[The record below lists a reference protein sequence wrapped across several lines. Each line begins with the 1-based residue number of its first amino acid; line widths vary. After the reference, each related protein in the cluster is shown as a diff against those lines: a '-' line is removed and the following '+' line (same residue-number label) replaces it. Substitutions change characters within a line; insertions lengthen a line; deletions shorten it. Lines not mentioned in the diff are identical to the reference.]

1 MLQSEAYPYYGTS
14 LDNKDH
20 LGYATAHRLSSL
32 ATGAGLV
39 AGQLALR
46 LVHDHI
52 LRLDVQ
58 RYRTVLSQSVFKIN
72 QRLKQVTRVCL
83 YDMIVFVY
91 IVVYVVVVRYSSNVI
106 VLLQDGSAED
116 LSARWLIMALGSY
129 SRAATDLNTELLNTD
144 LTDTLACHNIND
156 RIMRVRHTNPCH
168 LNRSRPYGSRFIVN
182 TSQSVVVLS

>member
-1 MLQSEAYPYYGTS
+1 MV
-14 LDNKDH
+14 D
-20 LGYATAHRLSSL
+20 
-32 ATGAGLV
+32 
-39 AGQLALR
+39 
-46 LVHDHI
+46 
-52 LRLDVQ
+52 
-58 RYRTVLSQSVFKIN
+58 
-72 QRLKQVTRVCL
+72 
-83 YDMIVFVY
+83 FVD
-91 IVVYVVVVRYSSNVI
+91 IVVVFAHSPNYVVV
-106 VLLQDGSAED
+106 LQDGSAEG